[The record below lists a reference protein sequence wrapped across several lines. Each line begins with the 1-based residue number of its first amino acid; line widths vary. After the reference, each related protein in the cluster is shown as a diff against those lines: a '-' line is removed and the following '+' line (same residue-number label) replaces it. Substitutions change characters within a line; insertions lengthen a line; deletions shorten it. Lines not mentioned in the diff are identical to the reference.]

1 MEVEVVDLIDDLQVA
16 RQQLLKQTDGPALQG
31 LRQDGVVGVGT
42 GLTRHLP
49 GLEHTGDGV
58 RKEEK
63 KGIAGQQCLYNK
75 SASESQLI
83 NHKTC
88 LLI

>member
-1 MEVEVVDLIDDLQVA
+1 MVDLVDDLQVA
-16 RQQLLKQTDGPALQG
+16 RQQLLKQVDGPALQG

-49 GLEHTGDGV
+49 SLEHTGDGV
-58 RKEEK
+58 RREEK
-63 KGIAGQQCLYNK
+63 RHRRSTMSIQKVHQNQF
-75 SASESQLI
+75 